1 MNWRL
6 IGWSV
11 LVAFMS
17 AVSYA
22 AQLSSGPPAKDVAYQ
37 WSSSVLGAVQYALIF
52 GIIMLLTRGLDR
64 RRFLALRR
72 PRTSWRRAAGIGAV
86 VILVVF
92 VVSAVVAQFANAERE
107 QGLIPQHWNPSKIA
121 PFAAFCFV
129 VVVIAPIVEELLFR
143 GVGYGLLAPVRGVH
157 GDHPRRVVVRSR
169 PRADRR
175 LRGDR
180 LFRSGTCIFEGE
192 NGQHLSLHAPP
203 CVLQCVR
210 ARDRHRDRRLA
221 FRQCGGWRRHSS
233 SSSSSGPLRR
243 TQSRT

>member
-6 IGWSV
+6 IGWAV

-37 WSSSVLGAVQYALIF
+37 WSSSILGAVQYALIF

-107 QGLIPQHWNPSKIA
+107 QGLIPEHWNPSKIA
-121 PFAAFCFV
+121 PFAAFCVV
-129 VVVIAPIVEELLFR
+129 VVVIAPERVTPTTM
-143 GVGYGLLAPVRGVH
+143 VGRSPAHDCRTRSLASSPTRVT
-157 GDHPRRVVVRSR
+157 RRVVGS
-169 PRADRR
+169 R
-175 LRGDR
+175 LRQPTVRATG
-180 LFRSGTCIFEGE
+180 RSG
-192 NGQHLSLHAPP
+192 AP
-203 CVLQCVR
+203 
-210 ARDRHRDRRLA
+210 
-221 FRQCGGWRRHSS
+221 RRHSACSRAS
-233 SSSSSGPLRR
+233 STRVLKGLV
-243 TQSRT
+243 T

>member
-37 WSSSVLGAVQYALIF
+37 WSSSILGAVQYALIF

-107 QGLIPQHWNPSKIA
+107 QGLIPEHWNPSRIA
-121 PFAAFCFV
+121 PFAAFCVV
-129 VVVIAPIVEELLFR
+129 VVVIAPFVEELLFR
-143 GVGYGLLAPVRGVH
+143 GVGYGLLARFGEYTAIILVGLSFALVH
-157 GDHPRRVVVRSR
+157 GLIAGFAVIASFGAGLAYL
-169 PRADRR
+169 RAKTDSIYPCM
-175 LRGDR
+175 L
-180 LFRSGTCIFEGE
+180 
-192 NGQHLSLHAPP
+192 LHASFN
-203 CVLQCVR
+203 
-210 ARDRHRDRRLA
+210 AFGLA
-221 FRQCGGWRRHSS
+221 IGIATGG
-233 SSSSSGPLRR
+233 
-243 TQSRT
+243 

>member
-37 WSSSVLGAVQYALIF
+37 WSSSILGAVQYALIF

-72 PRTSWRRAAGIGAV
+72 ARTSWRRAAGIGAV

-107 QGLIPQHWNPSKIA
+107 QGLIPEHWNPSRIA
-121 PFAAFCFV
+121 PFAAFCVV

-143 GVGYGLLAPVRGVH
+143 GVGYGLLARFGEYTAIILVGLSFALVH
-157 GDHPRRVVVRSR
+157 GLIAGFAVIASFGAGLAYL
-169 PRADRR
+169 RAKTDSIYPCM
-175 LRGDR
+175 L
-180 LFRSGTCIFEGE
+180 
-192 NGQHLSLHAPP
+192 LHASFN
-203 CVLQCVR
+203 
-210 ARDRHRDRRLA
+210 AFGLA
-221 FRQCGGWRRHSS
+221 IGIATGG
-233 SSSSSGPLRR
+233 
-243 TQSRT
+243 

>member
-6 IGWSV
+6 IGWAV

-37 WSSSVLGAVQYALIF
+37 WSSSILGAVQYALIF

-107 QGLIPQHWNPSKIA
+107 QGLIPEHWNPSKIA
-121 PFAAFCFV
+121 PFAAFCVV

-143 GVGYGLLAPVRGVH
+143 GVGYGLLARFGEYTAIILVGLSFALVH
-157 GDHPRRVVVRSR
+157 GLIAGFAVIASFGAGLAYL
-169 PRADRR
+169 RAKTDSIYPCM
-175 LRGDR
+175 L
-180 LFRSGTCIFEGE
+180 
-192 NGQHLSLHAPP
+192 LHASFN
-203 CVLQCVR
+203 
-210 ARDRHRDRRLA
+210 AFGLA
-221 FRQCGGWRRHSS
+221 IGIATGG
-233 SSSSSGPLRR
+233 
-243 TQSRT
+243 

>member
-107 QGLIPQHWNPSKIA
+107 QGLIPEHWNPSRIA
-121 PFAAFCFV
+121 PFAAFCVV

-143 GVGYGLLAPVRGVH
+143 GVGYGLLARFGEYTAIILVGLSFALVH
-157 GDHPRRVVVRSR
+157 GLIAGFAVIASFGAGLAYL
-169 PRADRR
+169 RAKTDSIYPCM
-175 LRGDR
+175 L
-180 LFRSGTCIFEGE
+180 
-192 NGQHLSLHAPP
+192 LHASFN
-203 CVLQCVR
+203 
-210 ARDRHRDRRLA
+210 AFGLA
-221 FRQCGGWRRHSS
+221 IGIATGG
-233 SSSSSGPLRR
+233 
-243 TQSRT
+243 

>member
-37 WSSSVLGAVQYALIF
+37 WSSSILGAVQYALIF

-107 QGLIPQHWNPSKIA
+107 QGLIPEHWNPSRIA
-121 PFAAFCFV
+121 PFAAFCVV

-143 GVGYGLLAPVRGVH
+143 GVGYGLLARFGEYTAIILVGLSFALVH
-157 GDHPRRVVVRSR
+157 GLIAGFAVIASFGAGLAYL
-169 PRADRR
+169 RAKADSIYPCM
-175 LRGDR
+175 L
-180 LFRSGTCIFEGE
+180 
-192 NGQHLSLHAPP
+192 LHASFN
-203 CVLQCVR
+203 
-210 ARDRHRDRRLA
+210 AFGLA
-221 FRQCGGWRRHSS
+221 IGIATGG
-233 SSSSSGPLRR
+233 
-243 TQSRT
+243 

>member
-37 WSSSVLGAVQYALIF
+37 WSSSILGAVQYALIF

-107 QGLIPQHWNPSKIA
+107 QGLIPEHWNPSKIA
-121 PFAAFCFV
+121 PFAAFCVV

-143 GVGYGLLAPVRGVH
+143 GVGYGLLARFGEYTAIILVGLSFALVH
-157 GDHPRRVVVRSR
+157 GLIAGFAVIASFGAGLAYL
-169 PRADRR
+169 RAKTDSIYPCM
-175 LRGDR
+175 L
-180 LFRSGTCIFEGE
+180 
-192 NGQHLSLHAPP
+192 LHASFN
-203 CVLQCVR
+203 
-210 ARDRHRDRRLA
+210 AFGLA
-221 FRQCGGWRRHSS
+221 IGIATGG
-233 SSSSSGPLRR
+233 
-243 TQSRT
+243 

>member
-37 WSSSVLGAVQYALIF
+37 WSSSILGAVQYALIF

-107 QGLIPQHWNPSKIA
+107 QGLIPEHWNPSRIA
-121 PFAAFCFV
+121 PFAAFCVV

-143 GVGYGLLAPVRGVH
+143 GVGYGLLARFGEYTAIILVGLSFALVH
-157 GDHPRRVVVRSR
+157 GLIAGFAVIASFGAGLAYL
-169 PRADRR
+169 RAKTDSIYPCM
-175 LRGDR
+175 L
-180 LFRSGTCIFEGE
+180 
-192 NGQHLSLHAPP
+192 LHASFN
-203 CVLQCVR
+203 
-210 ARDRHRDRRLA
+210 AFGLA
-221 FRQCGGWRRHSS
+221 IGIATGG
-233 SSSSSGPLRR
+233 
-243 TQSRT
+243 